1 MNLTYL
7 KYFLELAKIQHYGR
21 AAELL
26 GISQPGLS
34 HAIAALEKE
43 LGMPLFKKDG
53 RNIAL
58 NRFGKMLMPEAEK
71 ILSMT
76 ENCEEQF
83 RLLRDGGGPL
93 RIAAIRPLTTKVVP
107 ALVRDYVR
115 QSGKQ
120 GQKFLFETRVS
131 GEVIEELKNGSCDIG
146 FCSMIEREPELEM
159 VPVQRQKMVVIV
171 PKGHRFWCRDQVP
184 LEETLNEPQILFSP
198 KSGLRKKMDRFFQQ
212 VGQIPEAVCEA
223 EEHDVILEL
232 VSLGFGVAVM
242 PELVTGREKDIRA
255 IPISSPKW
263 ENVYYLARRKNDFRS
278 RLEEEFFAFCR
289 EWAQE

>member
-1 MNLTYL
+1 M
-7 KYFLELAKIQHYGR
+7 
-21 AAELL
+21 
-26 GISQPGLS
+26 
-34 HAIAALEKE
+34 
-43 LGMPLFKKDG
+43 
-53 RNIAL
+53 
-58 NRFGKMLMPEAEK
+58 
-71 ILSMT
+71 
-76 ENCEEQF
+76 
-83 RLLRDGGGPL
+83 
-93 RIAAIRPLTTKVVP
+93 
-107 ALVRDYVR
+107 
-115 QSGKQ
+115 
-120 GQKFLFETRVS
+120 FETRVS

-146 FCSMIEREPELEM
+146 FCSMIGKEPELEM